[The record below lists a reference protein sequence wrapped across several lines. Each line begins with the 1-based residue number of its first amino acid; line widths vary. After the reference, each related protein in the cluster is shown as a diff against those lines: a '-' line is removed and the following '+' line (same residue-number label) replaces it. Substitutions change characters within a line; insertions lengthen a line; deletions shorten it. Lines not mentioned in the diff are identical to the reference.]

1 MEKAKKAKPRES
13 SNTSLFDI
21 TTSILRGSERG
32 IQEWDEQFAKLNMS
46 LGKPISKGI
55 PWPSFSEVE
64 IQAILKLHFEILGF
78 SVIWRHRED
87 PANEKGIDLECRRDS
102 DGKKIIVAVKKKPKK
117 NDLGQVLEL
126 SQGDA
131 HERMYVYVNG
141 AAQSF
146 RDQRETF
153 ASEVGFWDEKILEER
168 LNESDLTLKLKADN
182 SPAKMAMFRIMKG
195 IIEVIDNQPSNTPS
209 QPPSQEL
216 MRMLWDMKDRAVT
229 VNRCLSMAQLM
240 FEDSSR
246 FGDLSDIK
254 AQNLMVWCLDF
265 IYTYGLNSL
274 QSVFV
279 ALPRELKELLSCVH
293 ENTKVR
299 SNWLQLF
306 TYDPGLI
313 PGRVEDACGKYEQL
327 IASWKNNTEKLQSIP
342 AEDDISE
349 PAYTELEEVADELRR
364 LGIWADGLE
373 GTIDSLFEEYV
384 HLSQYKRRHAD
395 S

>member
-1 MEKAKKAKPRES
+1 
-13 SNTSLFDI
+13 
-21 TTSILRGSERG
+21 
-32 IQEWDEQFAKLNMS
+32 
-46 LGKPISKGI
+46 
-55 PWPSFSEVE
+55 
-64 IQAILKLHFEILGF
+64 
-78 SVIWRHRED
+78 
-87 PANEKGIDLECRRDS
+87 
-102 DGKKIIVAVKKKPKK
+102 
-117 NDLGQVLEL
+117 
-126 SQGDA
+126 
-131 HERMYVYVNG
+131 
-141 AAQSF
+141 
-146 RDQRETF
+146 
-153 ASEVGFWDEKILEER
+153 
-168 LNESDLTLKLKADN
+168 
-182 SPAKMAMFRIMKG
+182 
-195 IIEVIDNQPSNTPS
+195 
-209 QPPSQEL
+209 
-216 MRMLWDMKDRAVT
+216 MKDRAVT
-229 VNRCLSMAQLM
+229 VNKCITMAQLM
-240 FEDSSR
+240 FEDSNR
-246 FGDLSDIK
+246 FGEFSDIK
-254 AQNLMVWCLDF
+254 AQNIMIWCLDF

-327 IASWKNNTEKLQSIP
+327 IASWKNNTEKLQSIH
-342 AEDDISE
+342 AEDGISE